1 LAAQQRIRFA
11 CGRFSASKEGPR
23 GERDMDSTI
32 TEEILNDLIP
42 SLEALETKS
51 AAVLE
56 FLKKEGIAS
65 DEKLAPYLEQAASA
79 SNVRWLAVRVRM
91 ERLLSS
97 VENQSED
104 KKPEHKEADKEAIAE
119 SKSTEPAK
127 TTSAETQSEEESQ
140 PTGQEK
146 SAENGDKAKQAVPKE
161 LGTQAAAG
169 NGDPKRGH
177 DGEGDSEA
185 KSTVSTTGKKVA

>member
-1 LAAQQRIRFA
+1 
-11 CGRFSASKEGPR
+11 
-23 GERDMDSTI
+23 MDPTI
-32 TEEILNDLIP
+32 ADEILNDLIP

-97 VENQSED
+97 VEKESED
-104 KKPEHKEADKEAIAE
+104 KKANKQEASAE
-119 SKSTEPAK
+119 RESTEPAK
-127 TTSAETQSEEESQ
+127 TTKQEAQSEEKSQ
-140 PTGQEK
+140 LAGQEK
-146 SAENGDKAKQAVPKE
+146 SAENGDKAKQSARKE
-161 LGTQAAAG
+161 PGTQAAASNEDDKG
-169 NGDPKRGH
+169 GR
-177 DGEGDSEA
+177 DGEGGAEP
-185 KSTVSTTGKKVA
+185 KSTVSTTRKKVA

>member
-1 LAAQQRIRFA
+1 
-11 CGRFSASKEGPR
+11 
-23 GERDMDSTI
+23 MDSKI

-56 FLKKEGIAS
+56 FLKKEGITS

-97 VENQSED
+97 VEKESEDKRSEDKRSEDKRSEDKRSEDKRSEDKRSED
-104 KKPEHKEADKEAIAE
+104 KKPNKQEA
-119 SKSTEPAK
+119 T
-127 TTSAETQSEEESQ
+127 
-140 PTGQEK
+140 
-146 SAENGDKAKQAVPKE
+146 
-161 LGTQAAAG
+161 
-169 NGDPKRGH
+169 
-177 DGEGDSEA
+177 
-185 KSTVSTTGKKVA
+185 

>member
-1 LAAQQRIRFA
+1 
-11 CGRFSASKEGPR
+11 
-23 GERDMDSTI
+23 MDPKI

-51 AAVLE
+51 MAVLE

-97 VENQSED
+97 VEKESED
-104 KKPEHKEADKEAIAE
+104 KRANKQEASAE
-119 SKSTEPAK
+119 SKPTEPTK
-127 TTSAETQSEEESQ
+127 TTAAEAQANEKSQ
-140 PTGQEK
+140 PGGQEK
-146 SAENGDKAKQAVPKE
+146 SAENGGKSKQATRQEP
-161 LGTQAAAG
+161 GTQLASG
-169 NGDPKRGH
+169 NEDDNRGRDAEGGDKL
-177 DGEGDSEA
+177 E
-185 KSTVSTTGKKVA
+185 STVSTREKKVA